1 MADISSKLINL
12 SAEKLLAL
20 HERVHKSAAPTAA
33 EIEVHHTILNEMARR
48 KMVRPQ
54 DSWDEFEILV
64 DSIQD
69 VDLTSLKASLPE
81 GMVEDVIK
89 TTGSVVGNLDTYLT
103 IDGYEMRIEPV
114 ELDPM
119 EKMIR
124 EEGGKYTVYDSTG
137 KRKFGTYGSKKEA
150 EARLEQM
157 HRFSKADNTP
167 PKAVRDAARRALDWI
182 AEGKAGSGF
191 TAVGRG
197 RASQLASGENISL
210 ETLKRM
216 KSFFSRHE
224 VDKNAVGF
232 SQGEKG
238 YPSAGRVAWDAWG
251 GDAGFAWAESMVARA
266 EKDEMEKHLQGQHD
280 QKSHAPKY
288 AEGIANEILGGGHPS
303 VGQKDVGPLF
313 AGFSKLTT
321 HPDITELKVEGTML
335 FGDEG
340 MGIARKDMP
349 QIPSEARPEFLKDL
363 AKEGVSVKS
372 ENIDPR
378 TLKPIQKEVSGSRSG
393 AIYMRYKDKGA
404 IPEEQRI
411 LISKDG
417 YVIDGHHTW
426 GAAVAFAFEGGS
438 KIPVYRLDM
447 NAKEALS
454 ASLDWSKAKG
464 YEGQAIDAKAP
475 ANKSFI
481 WKHLD
486 GQHDQK
492 SHGGWSASSSSY
504 ADDVPPSRERSARAI
519 SRAAEIRDR
528 AVKVEPQ
535 VTELVNTFAENA
547 GGKLIGLR
555 NRLKSTDSLARKI
568 DADAAKEHEGNH
580 DEAAAGVSDA
590 IRYTIK
596 VPDANYADG
605 LDATVKG
612 LEGTGWRV
620 RTKNFWQSGDPY
632 DGVNIKASK
641 NGVAVE
647 IQLHTQKS
655 LDVKDGKLHSI
666 YEKYRVSTDN
676 TFRRQS
682 WDKMVDIAKSIPRPA
697 NMPKILGIGSLV
709 VQQFETAEQVG
720 LIKSTPVD
728 ILQDKR
734 GGE

>member
-20 HERVHKSAAPTAA
+20 HDRVHKSAAPTAA

-54 DSWDEFEILV
+54 DSWDEYEILV

-81 GMVEDVIK
+81 GMAEDVIK
-89 TTGSVVGNLDTYLT
+89 TTGSTVGNLDTYLT
-103 IDGYEMRIEPV
+103 IDGYEMRIEPI

-197 RASQLASGENISL
+197 RASQLASGENISI

-238 YPSAGRVAWDAWG
+238 FPSAGRVAWDAWG
-251 GDAGFAWAESMVARA
+251 GDAGFAWAEAMVD
-266 EKDEMEKHLQGQHD
+266 KFDNMEKHLSGQHD
-280 QKSHAPKY
+280 QKTHAP
-288 AEGIANEILGGGHPS
+288 AWTRAIVDGIKAGDHPTVEPENLS
-303 VGQKDVGPLF
+303 ALMKGM
-313 AGFSKLTT
+313 AKLTE
-321 HPDITELKVEGTML
+321 HPDITELKIKGHL
-335 FGDEG
+335 LYGDEG

-349 QIPSEARPEFLKDL
+349 QIPGSARPEFLKDL
-363 AKEGVSVKS
+363 GKEGVSVES
-372 ENIDPR
+372 ESVDPR
-378 TLKPIQKEVSGSRSG
+378 TLKPIQKEISGSRSG
-393 AIYMRYKDKGA
+393 AKYNSFAEGGKVPDS
-404 IPEEQRI
+404 ERI

-417 YVIDGHHTW
+417 YVVDGHHTW
-426 GAAVAFAFEGGS
+426 AASVALAFDNGS
-438 KIPVYRLDM
+438 KIPVYRIGL

-464 YEGQAIDAKAP
+464 YEGQAIDAPEAK
-475 ANKSFI
+475 KSFI
-481 WKHLD
+481 WKHLE

-492 SHGGWSASSSSY
+492 SHGGWSAGSSSY
-504 ADDVPPSRERSARAI
+504 ADDVAPTKERSAKAV
-519 SRAAEIRDR
+519 SLASAIRDR

-535 VTELVNTFAENA
+535 VTELVDTFAKNA
-547 GGKLIGLR
+547 GGKLVGLR
-555 NRLKSTDSLARKI
+555 QRLKSTDSLARKI

-580 DEAAAGVSDA
+580 EKAAESVSDA

-612 LEGTGWRV
+612 LEGTGWQV

-632 DGVNIKASK
+632 DGVNIKATK

-655 LDVKDGKLHSI
+655 LDVKDGKLHGI

-682 WDKMVDIAKSIPRPA
+682 WDKMVEIAKSIPRPA
-697 NMPKILGIGSLV
+697 NMPKLLAIGSLV
-709 VQQFETAEQVG
+709 VQQFETAEQAG
-720 LIKSTPVD
+720 LTKSTPVD
-728 ILQDKR
+728 IIQDKR